1 MTTRSKDYWKTRFEA
16 LEDEQ
21 YQRSQA
27 YFCDVQEQFRRAQNS
42 IQMDLERWY
51 RRLAENN
58 DISYASAKRF
68 LNISELEE
76 FKWSVEEYVKVG
88 QKNALNQRWMKQLE
102 NASARYHISYLK
114 AMKLQMQQHAEL
126 LFTEFEGGMTDFLQK
141 SFSENYY
148 RSAYEI
154 ARGTGVGTNLA
165 ALDFR
170 KIDALLKRPWA
181 QDGKTFSDRIWANK
195 DKLVQS
201 LHTEL
206 AQNII
211 RGELP
216 QRAIDNLARC
226 MQVSRSQA
234 GNLIMTESAAISS
247 VAQEQC
253 FQELDIEAFEVVET
267 LDSYT
272 CPVCQYLDGKH
283 FPLSD
288 FVVGLT
294 APPFHPRCRGSTC
307 PYFNDEFTVS
317 ETRAVRDSTG
327 GTYYVPDMTYRAW
340 KQLYV
345 EAEPSG
351 ESISDKVD
359 KMFAYA
365 EARTIDQLPER
376 YRTDIEEIIASAP
389 EPVRSFTLAHMDAV
403 RFKNIRTTGRGRT
416 NTEGI
421 WMNLKADFTN
431 SRGKYT
437 TAFHEIGHA
446 LDRAAGRVSSASPS
460 FGDMLRSDFDALVK
474 AYQKQYNINIAAAY
488 AEISQ
493 KIQANEYHA
502 VSDLF
507 GAMSKNQC
515 VGRWKHGEP
524 EYWNSPNRLE
534 REAFAHFYS
543 ATMRSSE
550 EVEIIKSVFPTA
562 YKEFLKLF
570 GG

>member
-272 CPVCQYLDGKH
+272 CPVCQDLDGKH

-307 PYFNDEFTVS
+307 PYFNDGLTVS
-317 ETRAVRDSTG
+317 ETRAVRGSAGD
-327 GTYYVPDMTYRAW
+327 TYYVPDMTYKEW
-340 KQLYV
+340 IQQYID
-345 EAEPSG
+345 AEPSG
-351 ESISDKVD
+351 GYLSDKME
-359 KMFAYA
+359 KLFAYA
-365 EARTIDQLPER
+365 EARTISELPKR
-376 YRTDIEEIIASAP
+376 YRTDIEKIIASAP
-389 EPVRSFTLAHMDAV
+389 EPVRSFTLAHMDDV
-403 RFKNIRTTGRGRT
+403 RFKNIRTTGKGKT
-416 NTEGI
+416 NSEGI
-421 WMNLKADFTN
+421 WMNLKEDFTN
-431 SRGKYT
+431 PRGKYT
-437 TAFHEIGHA
+437 TVFHEIGHA
-446 LDRAAGRVSSASPS
+446 LDRAAGRVSRSSPS